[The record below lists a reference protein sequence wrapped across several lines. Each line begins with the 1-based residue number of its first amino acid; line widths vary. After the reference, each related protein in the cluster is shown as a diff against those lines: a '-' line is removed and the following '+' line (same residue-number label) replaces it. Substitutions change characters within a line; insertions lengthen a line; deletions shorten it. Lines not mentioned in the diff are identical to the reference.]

1 MELPCFEARLNAD
14 EAIDRTDRLT
24 PTSFLV
30 STLRSLLGRSDDAD
44 PDVTVLYYP
53 DYLAYTTVTLRRVG
67 RSDKD
72 DKFIAAVDA
81 ATGRVGEVD
90 VTLPDIE
97 TREVPDERVVPIE
110 YDEDDAER
118 EWDEW
123 LFSYVDRTYRPV
135 KRPETSLDR
144 LELVYTPYYVVDY
157 GPDSDEDRYA
167 VSALTKQVE
176 LLEDIPP
183 LADEYAAPASHA

>member
-1 MELPCFEARLNAD
+1 MGIPSFEPRIDAD
-14 EAIDRTDRLT
+14 EASRRTDRLT
-24 PTSFLV
+24 LTSFLL
-30 STLRSLLGRSDDAD
+30 STLKSVLGRTDDAN

-53 DYLAYTTVTLRRVG
+53 DYLVYTTVTLKRVG
-67 RSDKD
+67 RSDKA

-81 ATGRVGEVD
+81 GTGRVGEVD

-97 TREVPDERVVPIE
+97 TRSVPEEQVVPVE

-118 EWDEW
+118 EWEEW

-144 LELVYTPYYVVDY
+144 LELVYTPYYVIDY
-157 GPDSDEDRYA
+157 GADSDRYA

-183 LADEYAAPASHA
+183 LDEAYDGSASTD